1 MQGNVK
7 VCADDMGNVIVQSKN
22 NPEYGYIRLSQER
35 VTFSQSGFVNKKSF
49 SALLN
54 GKIED
59 LQSLDFKKD
68 DTIAGRIVVKE
79 SLQPFNN
86 SMPDRDLKYAGTTGI
101 VCTAEVVDP
110 ETGELQELPIYRKD
124 YYTQN
129 AAEQDVFIA
138 HTNGQQIREANG
150 AATPK
155 SQLEA
160 LGVSEEVAEVK
171 EEDNTQ
177 AEAAVES
184 DVTEDVIEEE
194 VAEVEEETFEL

>member
-1 MQGNVK
+1 MCPPNQ
-7 VCADDMGNVIVQSKN
+7 
-22 NPEYGYIRLSQER
+22 
-35 VTFSQSGFVNKKSF
+35 KK
-49 SALLN
+49 
-54 GKIED
+54 
-59 LQSLDFKKD
+59 KK
-68 DTIAGRIVVKE
+68 K
-79 SLQPFNN
+79 
-86 SMPDRDLKYAGTTGI
+86 
-101 VCTAEVVDP
+101 
-110 ETGELQELPIYRKD
+110 YRKA

-160 LGVSEEVAEVK
+160 LGVSEEVAEVN
-171 EEDNTQ
+171 EEDDIK